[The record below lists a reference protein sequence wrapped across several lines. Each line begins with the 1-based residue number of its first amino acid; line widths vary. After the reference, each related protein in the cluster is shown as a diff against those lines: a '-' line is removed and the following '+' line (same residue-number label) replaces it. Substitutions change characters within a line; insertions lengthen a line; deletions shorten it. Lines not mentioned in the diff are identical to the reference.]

1 MRHHFCMQF
10 RAQLIKG
17 GVRKNKMLF
26 SGKTISST
34 RCTCTLTNLYLVNE
48 APKIHKSSKDHLVN
62 CKLMHILTDQG
73 HKAIALFILLY
84 ISLSPPNLFS
94 IIPLNTLYNKRNKK
108 SQNVIEI
115 IVKIHLEV

>member
-1 MRHHFCMQF
+1 
-10 RAQLIKG
+10 
-17 GVRKNKMLF
+17 
-26 SGKTISST
+26 
-34 RCTCTLTNLYLVNE
+34 
-48 APKIHKSSKDHLVN
+48 
-62 CKLMHILTDQG
+62 MHILTDQG

-84 ISLSPPNLFS
+84 ISFGSPNLFS